1 MPTLGRIRPLDK
13 TTAPHGA
20 AHTRTTE
27 TGSRASRASVRR
39 PRWRRSGAY
48 RRARR
53 QACGV
58 ASGTWRCAAAAGGH
72 AAAPRKN
79 HSLPAHPF
87 ETDVLRAVRSGKTPY
102 VRFDRN
108 QYSIPHTHVRRPL
121 TLVAS
126 ATTVR
131 LLDGQTELARHR
143 RSYDTGQTI
152 EDAAHLEGLLVATH
166 QANIHTARDRL
177 RVAVPATAPLFDR
190 LAARGEALRPH
201 TVRLL
206 ALLDDYGPQ
215 ELAAA
220 IATALTRDALGAG
233 SIAHLL
239 EIRRRQQGRT
249 PPLPLALPN
258 RPGVRDLD
266 VRPHRLESY
275 DALTRRPDDPD
286 E

>member
-1 MPTLGRIRPLDK
+1 M
-13 TTAPHGA
+13 
-20 AHTRTTE
+20 
-27 TGSRASRASVRR
+27 
-39 PRWRRSGAY
+39 
-48 RRARR
+48 
-53 QACGV
+53 
-58 ASGTWRCAAAAGGH
+58 
-72 AAAPRKN
+72 
-79 HSLPAHPF
+79 
-87 ETDVLRAVRSGKTPY
+87 RAVRSGKTPY

-143 RSYDTGQTI
+143 RSYDTGQTLD
-152 EDAAHLEGLLVATH
+152 DAAHLEGLLAATH
-166 QANIHTARDRL
+166 QANVHTARDRL
-177 RVAVPATAPLFDR
+177 RVAVPATATLFER

-201 TVRLL
+201 TRRLL

-215 ELAAA
+215 ALAAA
-220 IATALTRDALGAG
+220 IATALARDALGAG
-233 SIAHLL
+233 SD
-239 EIRRRQQGRT
+239 R
-249 PPLPLALPN
+249 PPAGNPPAPAGPHAAAARWRLPN

-275 DALTRRPDDPD
+275 DALTRTVPTSLD